1 MVENFS
7 QGEVMSFEEFRAKLD
22 EAQKRHDKEVAEGKS
37 DFNVFEALGVEC
49 KENYHSAFLAYL
61 LDTEESHY
69 QTIFAEKFLKK
80 LSVEKSLKNLLPKF
94 KSEDIEFV
102 ETEYAIRENRRIDI
116 LMGLVN
122 DFYILIENKVY
133 AKDQDRQIRDYI
145 EDLLKG
151 NKEEERNKAQGLL
164 TIYLSPYENNPS
176 DRSFGLKSNARWGI
190 DGNVIVDSR
199 GEEKSLYFKMDYK
212 WIQEW
217 LKECLDELKAISKEK
232 VDSQTKGDRG
242 LNKIVFTLEQ
252 YLSVLEW
259 IIPDCYI
266 HEDNPILDLICDEN
280 YQRYAFEIH
289 SNESDAQYEI
299 IDDVWGDFEEHIVKD
314 FFNQLEEYM
323 DKNTVCLADQKENWF
338 VIQTQRDNFN
348 TVSQY
353 RLRFFPNKYYDTN
366 YWVGF
371 NVFYS
376 KPNYGCP
383 SIDLRAHLAD
393 DDDSLD
399 MDVGES
405 YEEIRMAVKEGL
417 ESIVIRTNSSNF
429 KKSEFTYWKMNFLDL
444 KEGENLVSWIMQ
456 MKDKYAKSPKEERDK
471 AIIEEFVEKIKIFTT
486 DKHIIKTY
494 KAMAKLMDQE
504 HEGFEQ

>member
-7 QGEVMSFEEFRAKLD
+7 QGEVVSFEEFRAKLD

-80 LSVEKSLKNLLPKF
+80 LSAEKSLKNLLPKF
-94 KSEDIEFV
+94 KSDDIEFV

-151 NKEEERNKAQGLL
+151 NKEEERNKVQGLL

-176 DRSFGLKSNARWGI
+176 ERSFGLKSNARWEI

-199 GEEKSLYFKMDYK
+199 GEEKSLYFKMDYG

-232 VDSQTKGDRG
+232 IDSQTKGDRG

-259 IIPDCYI
+259 IIPNCHI
-266 HEDNPILDLICDEN
+266 HEDNPVLDLICDEK
-280 YQRYAFEIH
+280 YQRYAFAIH
-289 SNESDAQYEI
+289 SNESDTQYEI

-323 DKNTVCLADQKENWF
+323 DENTVCLTDKKENWY

-353 RLRFFPNKYYDTN
+353 RLRFFPTKYYDTN

-371 NVFYS
+371 NVFYG

-383 SIDLRAHLAD
+383 SIDLRAHFVDDYDSQDRNVDEAYNQIKSAVLA
-393 DDDSLD
+393 
-399 MDVGES
+399 
-405 YEEIRMAVKEGL
+405 GL
-417 ESIVIRTNSSNF
+417 ESIVCKTSSKNYR
-429 KKSEFTYWKMNFLDL
+429 KSELTYWKENFLEL
-444 KEGENLVSWIMQ
+444 KEGENLVSWIIERR
-456 MKDKYAKSPKEERDK
+456 AKSNHLPIDERNK
-471 AIIEEFVEKIKIFTT
+471 AVIEEFLEKMRSFTM
-486 DKHIIKTY
+486 DKDIINTY
-494 KAMAKLMDQE
+494 KSMVKLIDKE
-504 HEGFEQ
+504 HEGFE